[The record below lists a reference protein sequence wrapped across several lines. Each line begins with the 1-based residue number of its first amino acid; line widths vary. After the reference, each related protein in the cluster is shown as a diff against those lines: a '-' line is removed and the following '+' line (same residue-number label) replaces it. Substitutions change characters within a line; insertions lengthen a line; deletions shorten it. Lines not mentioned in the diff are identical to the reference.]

1 MGNTWGVKIKSV
13 EENETI
19 RALTFMSRKYHIL
32 PYVYYISKINDL
44 SVELFSKNQI
54 VKCFSIYN
62 IITKKE
68 YNIST
73 EYMQA
78 DAFLKGIEYESCEF
92 PTLKQI
98 LLISNV
104 AKGSISD
111 FLEIQKEEMILLGNK
126 TKYFTLISDVVQDI
140 QNEKEEFIFYNFKK
154 DYIVIIDFKQKKK
167 EIEGKVNLEVKGLG
181 FECQEISLANFIHY
195 YYNYEEEKQNKK
207 DEEIVNNTNGL
218 GVVHG
223 MDEIEKKAKGLNEKV
238 KNQSINKEDQKV
250 DNTNTKEKNI
260 IQEDKKDENNKANV
274 GENKNKEEANKI
286 IENSKEIPQEKKEIT
301 NENVKEDKK
310 AEIKNES
317 SNIHP
322 PSSNLTSLNELIISQ
337 PEIKESNKNNEH
349 SQIHGQEES
358 KLPTLNDLIE
368 SHPQKNIFEEEPEVQ
383 KEEKEKIKELTEL
396 FESPQKNEEKKVN
409 ETQKINEQKAGTA
422 ESENIK
428 KEKSNIQPIIKEE
441 NIEKKSENSNEQN
454 DNLIPKEKYK
464 KELPIYS
471 KIDLN
476 YNYIKKNENSSS
488 LNLLSNDSSNI
499 CLIKSVPLETN
510 LSVLDIYQSLTP
522 TLINNSINN

>member
-44 SVELFSKNQI
+44 SVELFAKNQI

-68 YNIST
+68 YNISI

-104 AKGSISD
+104 AKGSISES
-111 FLEIQKEEMILLGNK
+111 LGIQKEEMILLGNK
-126 TKYFTLISDVVQDI
+126 NKYFTLISDVVQDI

-167 EIEGKVNLEVKGLG
+167 EIEVEVKGLG

-207 DEEIVNNTNGL
+207 DKEIANSTNGL

-223 MDEIEKKAKGLNEKV
+223 MDEIEKKAKSLNEKE
-238 KNQSINKEDQKV
+238 KNKSINKEVQKV
-250 DNTNTKEKNI
+250 DNTDTKEKNI
-260 IQEDKKDENNKANV
+260 IQEDKKDENNNKTNV
-274 GENKNKEEANKI
+274 SENKNKEEANKI
-286 IENSKEIPQEKKEIT
+286 IDNSSEIPQEKKEIT
-301 NENVKEDKK
+301 NENIKENKK

-322 PSSNLTSLNELIISQ
+322 LSSNLTSLNELIISQ
-337 PEIKESNKNNEH
+337 PEIKENNKNNEH

-358 KLPTLNDLIE
+358 KLPTLNDIVE
-368 SHPQKNIFEEEPEVQ
+368 AHPQKNIFEEEPEVQ

-396 FESPQKNEEKKVN
+396 FEAPPKNEEKKVN
-409 ETQKINEQKAGTA
+409 ETPKINKQTARTA

-428 KEKSNIQPIIKEE
+428 NEKSNAQPIIKEE
-441 NIEKKSENSNEQN
+441 NKKSEISDKQK

-522 TLINNSINN
+522 IPINNLSNN